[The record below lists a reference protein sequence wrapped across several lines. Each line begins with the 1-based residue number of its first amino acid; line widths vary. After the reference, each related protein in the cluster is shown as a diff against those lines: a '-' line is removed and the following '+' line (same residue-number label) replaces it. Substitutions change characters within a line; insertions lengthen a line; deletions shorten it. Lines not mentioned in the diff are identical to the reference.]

1 MRRGIAL
8 IELIFAIVV
17 IAFTLTAVP
26 NLLSMSNN
34 AAKSAITQ
42 ESVSN
47 GASNIAMIM
56 SAYWDEQSTTNNYSN
71 YMLNTNGG
79 IWNLNQMQQLTP
91 GIPGVPPSIL
101 THIRPGSYLTTSRRF
116 APNDLNATLPAN
128 LGLDAND
135 GNITKDDIDDYN
147 GVSYSLIQRQA
158 TNASTGDYKDT
169 NVTIS
174 TTVSYMNDS
183 ATYGNNIIT
192 DFSPFNPPIDT
203 TKSTNIKMITTTI
216 TSPNNP
222 NKKIILKAF
231 SCNIGGVTYKER
243 IFP

>member
-1 MRRGIAL
+1 MRKGIAL

-47 GASNIAMIM
+47 GASNVAMIM
-56 SAYWDEQSTTNNYSN
+56 SAYWDEQSTANGYSN
-71 YMLNTNGG
+71 YVLNTNGG
-79 IWNLNQMQQLTP
+79 SGSLNQLFQLP
-91 GIPGVPPSIL
+91 SIPGMPPL
-101 THIRPGSYLTTSRRF
+101 PTHRRPGSNLTTSRIF
-116 APNDLNATLPAN
+116 SPNDLNATPPAN
-128 LGLDAND
+128 LGID
-135 GNITKDDIDDYN
+135 GNNEANTKDDVDDYN
-147 GVSYSLIQRQA
+147 GTSYSLIQRQA

-183 ATYGNNIIT
+183 ATYGNNIINN
-192 DFSPFNPPIDT
+192 FIPFKAPTNP

-222 NKKIILKAF
+222 NEKIILKAF